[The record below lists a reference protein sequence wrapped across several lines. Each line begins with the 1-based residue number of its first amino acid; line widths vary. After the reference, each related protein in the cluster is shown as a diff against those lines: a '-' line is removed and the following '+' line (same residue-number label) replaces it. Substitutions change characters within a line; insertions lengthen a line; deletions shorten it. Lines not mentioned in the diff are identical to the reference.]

1 MTYVPAGLH
10 APIRRSAWSG
20 ATAERVAI
28 VGLAAAGLVHLTVGP
43 EHLSE
48 SVPIGTAMLA
58 GSIGQLAL
66 AFGVR
71 HGVTSAWL
79 ALAIVTLNI
88 GFIIGWLAAVTVGLP
103 VEAHAHSGAI
113 GLTATHGELGH
124 SEPVT
129 PLAVVTA
136 GLELAVV
143 GAVVHLRHIWPHAWS
158 KGRRPSPRQGDT
170 S

>member
-1 MTYVPAGLH
+1 
-10 APIRRSAWSG
+10 
-20 ATAERVAI
+20 

-58 GSIGQLAL
+58 GSIAQLAL

-88 GFIIGWLAAVTVGLP
+88 GFIIGWLAAVTIGLP
-103 VEAHAHSGAI
+103 VEAHAHSGTL
-113 GLTATHGELGH
+113 GPTSMHGGLGH

-143 GAVVHLRHIWPHAWS
+143 GAVVHLRHVWPHAWS
-158 KGRRPSPRQGDT
+158 KGRRPSPRQAAD
-170 S
+170 